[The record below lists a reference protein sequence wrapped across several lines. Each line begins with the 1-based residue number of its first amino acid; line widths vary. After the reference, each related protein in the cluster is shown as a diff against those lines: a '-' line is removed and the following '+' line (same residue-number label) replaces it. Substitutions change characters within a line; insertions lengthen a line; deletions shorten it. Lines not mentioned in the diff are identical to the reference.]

1 MSPGELKVFWAKMLD
16 KPNWFNRDLTLRIH
30 NNLLDELLQDKRHHY
45 ILDVDIFD
53 QGLFTFEN
61 QLNAD
66 GKIRMW
72 SEINEQIKLFDQ
84 YKVSLKPDDGNDKR
98 LGREAGDFNHTNH
111 RPLHQHFPAVR
122 CHQDQSVQ
130 LSHQSSHVVPFRGN
144 NSYQKR
150 NF

>member
-1 MSPGELKVFWAKMLD
+1 MSPGELKVIWAKMLD
-16 KPNWFNRDLTLRIH
+16 KPNWFNRDLTWRIH
-30 NNLLDELLQDKRHHY
+30 INLLDDKRHHY

-53 QGLFTFEN
+53 PALFTLEN

-84 YKVSLKPDDGNDKR
+84 YKVSLKPDDRNDRR
-98 LGREAGDFNHTNH
+98 LGREAGDFNRTNH
-111 RPLHQHFPAVR
+111 RSLHRHFPAVR
-122 CHQDQSVQ
+122 YHHDQSAQ
-130 LSHQSSHVVPFRGN
+130 LSHQPSHVVPFRGN
-144 NSYQKR
+144 NNHQKR

>member
-1 MSPGELKVFWAKMLD
+1 MSPGEMKIIWAKMLD

-30 NNLLDELLQDKRHHY
+30 NNLLDELLLDKRRHY
-45 ILDVDIFD
+45 SLDVGIFD
-53 QGLFTFEN
+53 PALFTLEN

-72 SEINEQIKLFDQ
+72 SDINDQIKLFEQ
-84 YKVSLKPDDGNDKR
+84 YKVSLKPDNRNDRR
-98 LGREAGDFNHTNH
+98 LGSEAGDFNRANH

-122 CHQDQSVQ
+122 CHQDQSAQ
-130 LSHQSSHVVPFRGN
+130 LSHQPSHVVPFRGN
-144 NSYQKR
+144 NSFQKR